1 MSSKYYI
8 GRDVMSFADNGE
20 RLPISRVTLLL
31 DGQTGYTSGDDTGA
45 EFTAECYFAT
55 QEMADSILA
64 RLTGHTYKAF
74 SAGSANLD
82 PAAELGD
89 GVTVGGIY
97 STISS
102 LSDDGNGFPDV
113 SAPGEREL
121 EDEYPGGSPLMRS
134 IERSLATVRA
144 ELRVDIDSITS
155 TVEGLEGNMSSIRQ
169 DVDSIELSVQG
180 LDGEVYSLELTLSGV
195 TIAGPNGTTLIKGSS
210 IQTNSITA
218 DKLNITGA
226 ITFDDLDSDTQDY
239 IDSASENALGAY
251 AAAEEAYEAAADAQ
265 DTVSGWT
272 YGSTTYIDGA
282 KIQTGTVQAST
293 LKGGEIFLLD
303 ASGNDA
309 GAFELTS
316 ASSAPYAIQ
325 LYSTGALRFWS
336 EFGNIYLDAESATGG
351 TQLHLQESN
360 VAVTCAAFIGYGAD
374 LGTNSN
380 GGRWSNIYLS
390 NEPTVASDRNLK
402 KDIIYGLAEYDAL
415 FDRFEPVS
423 FLFKNGTS
431 GRRHIGMIAQD
442 VEATLAELGI
452 DTKDFAGFIKS
463 PARDEDGNIIEGEYN
478 YALRY
483 GEWISLNIWQIQQLK
498 ARVADLEAAVYG

>member
-8 GRDVMSFADNGE
+8 GRDVMSFEDNGE

-64 RLTGHTYKAF
+64 RLKGHTYKAF

-155 TVEGLEGNMSSIRQ
+155 TVEGLEGNISKIEQR
-169 DVDSIELSVQG
+169 VDSITLSVSSE
-180 LDGEVYSLELTLSGV
+180 DGSTTFTLAADGATLSTKTLDLSV
-195 TIAGPNGTTLIKGSS
+195 DAVNING
-210 IQTNSITA
+210 
-218 DKLNITGA
+218 KLNASQLNVTGA
-226 ITFDDLDSDTQDY
+226 ITFEDLDSDTQDY
-239 IDSASENALGAY
+239 IDAASENALGAY
-251 AAAEEAYEAAADAQ
+251 AAAEEAYDAAADAQ

-272 YGSTTYIDGA
+272 YGGTTYIDGSM
-282 KIQTGTVQAST
+282 IMTNTVRAST
-293 LKGGEIFLLD
+293 LEGGSVDILT
-303 ASGNDA
+303 ASELVA
-309 GAFELTS
+309 GTITATG
-316 ASSAPYAIQ
+316 ASSASMALDFYTP
-325 LYSTGALRFWS
+325 GGLRFTADT
-336 EFGNIYLDAESATGG
+336 GDIYMESNSAYGATD
-351 TQLHLQESN
+351 LHLQSDYI
-360 VAVTCAAFIGYGAD
+360 AVTCAAFFGWDEAD
-374 LGTNSN
+374 LGRSSTPWGDVYAVNSAA
-380 GGRWSNIYLS
+380 
-390 NEPTVASDRNLK
+390 ETSDRNLK

-415 FDRFEPVS
+415 FDKLQPVS
-423 FLFKNGTS
+423 FRFKDGTS

-442 VEATLAELGI
+442 VEAALAELGI

-463 PARDEDGNIIEGEYN
+463 PAQDKDGNIVEGEYN

-498 ARVADLEAAVYG
+498 ARVTELERAVYG